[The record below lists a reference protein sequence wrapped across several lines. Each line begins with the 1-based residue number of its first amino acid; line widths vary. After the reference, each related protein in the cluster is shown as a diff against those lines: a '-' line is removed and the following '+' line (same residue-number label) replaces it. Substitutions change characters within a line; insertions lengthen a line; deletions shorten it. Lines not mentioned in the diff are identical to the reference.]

1 MVKYHITNISALSTL
16 SLHSSWQVW
25 HHIHYI
31 RPLTMKGEPLRCS
44 QNQEKRQLLLTCLPR
59 YLEWKNCLKWML
71 PKSVCI
77 YSIANTQIGSNV
89 EFLEPIKTSRH
100 CFDFLLLLFLLAAFS
115 SCPLKCFIM
124 FCSPELINHRLPCCS
139 TWLWVP
145 CSSSGLFVFFLGC
158 LSFSE
163 LLLSFF
169 LLLQNR
175 QFCSAFLG
183 WIKKNHWLLC

>member
-1 MVKYHITNISALSTL
+1 
-16 SLHSSWQVW
+16 
-25 HHIHYI
+25 
-31 RPLTMKGEPLRCS
+31 MKGEPLCCWR
-44 QNQEKRQLLLTCLPR
+44 NQEKRQMLLTCLPR
-59 YLEWKNCLKWML
+59 YLDWKNCLKWIL

-77 YSIANTQIGSNV
+77 YSIVNTQIGSNV

-100 CFDFLLLLFLLAAFS
+100 CFDFFVVVFLLAAFS

-124 FCSPELINHRLPCCS
+124 FCSPELISHRLPCCS

-145 CSSSGLFVFFLGC
+145 YSSSSLFVFFLGC

-169 LLLQNR
+169 
-175 QFCSAFLG
+175 FLPETG
-183 WIKKNHWLLC
+183 GFVVRFWGGFVEKNHWLLC

>member
-1 MVKYHITNISALSTL
+1 M
-16 SLHSSWQVW
+16 
-25 HHIHYI
+25 
-31 RPLTMKGEPLRCS
+31 
-44 QNQEKRQLLLTCLPR
+44 
-59 YLEWKNCLKWML
+59 
-71 PKSVCI
+71 
-77 YSIANTQIGSNV
+77 
-89 EFLEPIKTSRH
+89 EPIKTSRH

-145 CSSSGLFVFFLGC
+145 YSSSGLFVFFLGC

-169 LLLQNR
+169 LLPEIGGFVVGFWGGLVEKKIIDCCVNIRKDLAESQSTSHWKSR
-175 QFCSAFLG
+175 GSREGRRPSSVYRGAKGIHRLPHKYLG
-183 WIKKNHWLLC
+183 LLVRS